1 MSCELE
7 IYEFD
12 FRYDFL
18 FVTSCL
24 DPIKDLKNTDIE
36 LAKELLN
43 FMIKKELFYHNSIFS
58 EIILKLVN
66 KIGDYNQ
73 NIEIDASVLFFSENY
88 IDFVNLLINFNVI
101 KRINLT
107 INPNLAIKLFLD
119 EQSTITN
126 NFVELYKGKKIKF
139 SLNEDAKKSFN
150 GLLVGIENGLV
161 VSEKEFIEKEIR
173 NFISLFE

>member
-1 MSCELE
+1 M
-7 IYEFD
+7 
-12 FRYDFL
+12 
-18 FVTSCL
+18 
-24 DPIKDLKNTDIE
+24 
-36 LAKELLN
+36 
-43 FMIKKELFYHNSIFS
+43 
-58 EIILKLVN
+58 
-66 KIGDYNQ
+66 
-73 NIEIDASVLFFSENY
+73 FFSENY

-161 VSEKEFIEKEIR
+161 ISEKEFIEKEIR